1 MLPRVDT
8 SVRPLTPAEAPNA
21 AAQVGETRQDVV
33 SKLSQLVVGRQIQGD
48 IISRLNDGTFVVRL
62 NGATARMAL
71 PDGSKPGTS
80 VPLTLITTNPR
91 PTFLLDSG
99 DGSSTTVALTRQEVT
114 DAAPRGADTD
124 AENAANPLP
133 GAKQNAVGGYLL
145 ETAQGRAEAVK
156 TGQVVESKPE
166 AGQNLT
172 EGHGTSTPTS
182 LSTAGKLIDQ
192 ILHAA
197 QQQDVPNTLVGK
209 TPLAATAE
217 AMTQPDKMADT
228 LKQTIASS
236 GLFYESHVADWAE
249 GKRPISDLMRE
260 PQAQIGKSLGSDADL
275 SSTSLTKNTE
285 MTQIV
290 NQQLN
295 TLEQQRIVWQGN
307 LLPGQRMEWEVTRN
321 YSGKKAGQ
329 TEAEQSWQS
338 TVRFE
343 LPHLGAIAATIN
355 LHGEHVQIFVRT
367 DSESSATA
375 LQEHAVTLA
384 EALKQAGAQ
393 LDSFSVKKDEQT

>member
-8 SVRPLTPAEAPNA
+8 SVRPLASVEAPNA

-33 SKLSQLVVGRQIQGD
+33 SRLSQLVVGKQIQGD

-71 PDGSKPGTS
+71 PGDSKPGTS

-99 DGSSTTVALTRQEVT
+99 DGAGTTVALTRQEVPE
-114 DAAPRGADTD
+114 AALHASDSD
-124 AENAANPLP
+124 NAANPLP

-145 ETAQGRAEAVK
+145 ETAQGRTEAVK
-156 TGQVVESKPE
+156 SNQLVESKAE
-166 AGQNLT
+166 AGQNST
-172 EGHGTSTPTS
+172 DGHGTSTPTS

-197 QQQDVPNTLVGK
+197 QQQNVPNSLVGK

-217 AMTQPDKMADT
+217 AMAQPDKMADT
-228 LKQTIASS
+228 LKQTISSS
-236 GLFYESHVADWAE
+236 GLFYESHIADWAE
-249 GKRPISDLMRE
+249 GKRPLSDLMRE
-260 PQAQIGKSLGSDADL
+260 PQAQIGKSSGNDADL
-275 SSTSLTKNTE
+275 SSAGLTKNTE

-307 LLPGQRMEWEVTRN
+307 LLPGQRMEWEVSRN
-321 YSGKKAGQ
+321 YSGKKTEQA
-329 TEAEQSWQS
+329 EAEQSWQS

-367 DSESSATA
+367 DSDSSAAA